1 MILMKGII
9 DRFENNLAIVE
20 LEDKSL
26 ININRSKIPKSA
38 KEGDVILINKDNISL
53 NLNETN
59 ILKKE
64 INDLMNELF
73 ID

>member
-1 MILMKGII
+1 MKGII
-9 DRFENNLAIVE
+9 DRFENKLAVVE
-20 LEDKSL
+20 LENKSL

-53 NLNETN
+53 DLNETN
-59 ILKKE
+59 NLKKE